1 MAQKAASDTVTRG
14 IRVEVRPDFLPNQS
28 DPRSGLW
35 MFAYHVRISNS
46 GKETVQLVSRH
57 WIITDA
63 TGRVEE
69 VRGPGVVGEQ
79 PILGPGE
86 SFDYTSGCPLPTAM
100 GTMHGSYQMVT
111 QRGERFDAEIAP
123 FTLAEPYAVN

>member
-1 MAQKAASDTVTRG
+1 MSEAMTRG
-14 IRVEVRPDFLPNQS
+14 IRVEVRPNYLENQS

-35 MFAYHVRISNS
+35 MFAYHVRILNDSTD
-46 GKETVQLVSRH
+46 TVQLLSRH

-79 PILGPGE
+79 PVLAPGQ
-86 SFDYTSGCPLPTAM
+86 SFDYTSGCPLPTPM
-100 GTMHGSYQMVT
+100 GTMHGTYQMVT

-123 FTLAEPYAVN
+123 FTLAEPYTVN

>member
-1 MAQKAASDTVTRG
+1 MSEAMTRG
-14 IRVEVRPDFLPNQS
+14 IRVEVRPNYLENQS

-35 MFAYHVRISNS
+35 MFAYHVRILNDSTD
-46 GKETVQLVSRH
+46 TVQLLSRH

-79 PILGPGE
+79 PVLAPGQ
-86 SFDYTSGCPLPTAM
+86 SFDYTSGCPLPTPM

-123 FTLAEPYAVN
+123 FTLAEPYTVN